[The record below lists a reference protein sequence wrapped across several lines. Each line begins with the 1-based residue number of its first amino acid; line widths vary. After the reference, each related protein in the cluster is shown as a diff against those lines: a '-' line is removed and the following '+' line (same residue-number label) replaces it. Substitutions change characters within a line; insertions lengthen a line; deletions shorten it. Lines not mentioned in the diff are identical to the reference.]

1 MGKVFVQ
8 GLVILVGGI
17 VVLALN
23 EVLNLGLGAITFG
36 IAMGG
41 VLGLVSDGG
50 PVGRVG
56 SFVVGMVI
64 AMALYVLQ
72 ALLLN
77 GSFLG
82 SVVSIV
88 IGLGLITVICAVTGG
103 RLPLWAGLLGAA
115 LVTGAYQ
122 VSFNNAPQNLLTE
135 LPMAVTQA
143 LVPAAV
149 GFLAAVFVADRTS
162 GEEPAADTIS
172 DTDAGLPP
180 APAGVAA
187 APTTSTGAGTA
198 GATNSKSE
206 V

>member
-56 SFVVGMVI
+56 AFVVGIVI
-64 AMALYVLQ
+64 AMALYIVT
-72 ALLLN
+72 ALFLN

-82 SVVSIV
+82 SVVGLV
-88 IGLGLITVICAVTGG
+88 IALGLITVICAVTGG
-103 RLPLWAGLLGAA
+103 RLPLWAGLLGSA

-122 VSFNNAPQNLLTE
+122 LAFNNAPQNLLTE
-135 LPMAVTQA
+135 MPLNVTQA

-149 GFLAAVFVADRTS
+149 GFLAAVFVADRDT
-162 GEEPAADTIS
+162 EKEPGTDTIG
-172 DTDAGLPP
+172 DTGAGLPP

-187 APTTSTGAGTA
+187 APMTSSGAGDT
-198 GATNSKSE
+198 GATNPNSE